1 MISESMKAA
10 LTAKALRNEALLFAN
25 YGKLYFEEKGLK
37 FSGIAGIICVSRRG
51 SSKLIK
57 IVDIQFFKVRFEL
70 EVYSRFEEYMQQT
83 GKGLVQFPIPHK
95 EGCSVVAL
103 QFASDLILREFEEM
117 VGEFK
122 REEILL
128 QEEGPPED
136 HEDDYEQEV
145 ARQTPKKEEV
155 LKFT

>member
-83 GKGLVQFPIPHK
+83 GKGHFCHCCSKMRGGIFANAAA
-95 EGCSVVAL
+95 EG
-103 QFASDLILREFEEM
+103 
-117 VGEFK
+117 
-122 REEILL
+122 
-128 QEEGPPED
+128 EGAFWY
-136 HEDDYEQEV
+136 HS
-145 ARQTPKKEEV
+145 
-155 LKFT
+155 